1 MDQDFVTHVEF
12 NAELKRLNDED
23 IRQNHR
29 ITNIENDVKAIKDL
43 TVSVEKMA
51 VNMGYMKDEVSNMRE
66 DIESIKNIPASRWD
80 KLISGIIGAAA
91 GVIGAALI
99 AAIIHFL

>member
-12 NAELKRLNDED
+12 TAEIKRINDED
-23 IRQNHR
+23 TRQNKR
-29 ITNIENDVKAIKDL
+29 LENVENEVKAIKDL
-43 TVSVEKMA
+43 TVALEKMA
-51 VNMGYMKDEVSNMRE
+51 VNMGYLKDEVSNMRE
-66 DIESIKNIPASRWD
+66 DIEEIKQIPASRWD

-91 GVIGAALI
+91 GVIGAALV